1 MPITTL
7 RQLLDEAT
15 EKLNTAQVPDPRYDA
30 RALLMSAYQLSPAQ
44 YLLYEHDA
52 PETLIPRLLPDA
64 EALSAASTVFQA
76 NVDRRQRREPLQQIL
91 GTAGF
96 YGLDFLVTKDVL
108 CPRADT
114 ETLVDAVLGNLMPE
128 QIGSLHA
135 VPSVDPACTA
145 RTEVEVPFGTSS
157 TVEHDPTGAAR
168 TEVENPTVDTS
179 SSEHTVD
186 KCPDF
191 LVHVDNDGA
200 SLLDVC
206 TGSGCIAIALTKFG
220 AFCDTTAV
228 DISDAALAVARQN
241 AERLLITETD
251 TAPTT
256 PPCAVSADE
265 ITATASARMNPG
277 LRTEVHL
284 QNAAVDFTLLQS
296 DMFSALA
303 ERTDDGKRKRYD
315 VIVSNPPY
323 IPSAVV
329 DELEPEVRD
338 YEPRIA
344 LDGTADGLRF
354 YRILAEE
361 SVHYLKPGGRIYLEI
376 GYDQGERVPA
386 LLAAAGFRDITVI
399 RDFGG
404 NDRVVAAHL

>member
-15 EKLNTAQVPDPRYDA
+15 EKLNTTKVPDPRYDA

-52 PETLIPRLLPDA
+52 PEALIPRVLPDA
-64 EALSAASTVFQA
+64 EALSAATTLFQA
-76 NVDRRQRREPLQQIL
+76 NVDRRRRREPLQQIL

-128 QIGSLHA
+128 QIGA
-135 VPSVDPACTA
+135 VHTAPSVD
-145 RTEVEVPFGTSS
+145 S
-157 TVEHDPTGAAR
+157 TCAAR
-168 TEVENPTVDTS
+168 TEVENPGVETS

-191 LVHVDNDGA
+191 LAHVDNDGA

-220 AFCDTTAV
+220 AFRDITAV
-228 DISDAALAVARQN
+228 DISDAALAIARRN
-241 AERLLITETD
+241 AERLLITEAD
-251 TAPTT
+251 TAATTT
-256 PPCAVSADE
+256 PSAVLADE
-265 ITATASARMNPG
+265 ITVATSTRM
-277 LRTEVHL
+277 EVHL
-284 QNAAVDFTLLQS
+284 QNAAVDFTLLRS

-303 ERTDDGKRKRYD
+303 ERTEDGALKRYD

-354 YRILAEE
+354 YRILAAE
-361 SVHYLKPGGRIYLEI
+361 SVHYLKPGGCIYLEI

-386 LLAAAGFRDITVI
+386 LLEAAGFQEVTVI

>member
-15 EKLNTAQVPDPRYDA
+15 EKLNTTKVPDPRYDA

-52 PETLIPRLLPDA
+52 PEALLPRVLPDA
-64 EALSAASTVFQA
+64 EALSAATTLFQA
-76 NVDRRQRREPLQQIL
+76 NVDRRRRREPLQQIL

-96 YGLDFLVTKDVL
+96 YGLDFVVTKDVL

-128 QIGSLHA
+128 QITSICAAPSGA
-135 VPSVDPACTA
+135 VPACAQRTDVEKPKVDASATL
-145 RTEVEVPFGTSS
+145 S
-157 TVEHDPTGAAR
+157 
-168 TEVENPTVDTS
+168 
-179 SSEHTVD
+179 TVD

-191 LVHVDNDGA
+191 LSHVDNEGA

-220 AFCDTTAV
+220 AFRDTTAV
-228 DISDAALAVARQN
+228 DISDAALTIARRN
-241 AERLLITETD
+241 AERLLITEED
-251 TAPTT
+251 
-256 PPCAVSADE
+256 
-265 ITATASARMNPG
+265 TATAPPPCVVPPDETTAEAAAQPG
-277 LRTEVHL
+277 ADSRTEVHL
-284 QNAAVDFTLLQS
+284 QNAALDFTLLRS
-296 DMFSALA
+296 DMFSTLA
-303 ERTDDGKRKRYD
+303 ERTEDGKLKKYD

-376 GYDQGERVPA
+376 GYDQGESVPA

>member
-15 EKLNTAQVPDPRYDA
+15 EKLNTTKVPDPRYDA

-52 PETLIPRLLPDA
+52 PEALIPRVLPDA
-64 EALSAASTVFQA
+64 EALSAATTLFQA
-76 NVDRRQRREPLQQIL
+76 NVDRRRRREPLQQIL

-96 YGLDFLVTKDVL
+96 YGLDFVVTKDVL

-128 QIGSLHA
+128 QIGA
-135 VPSVDPACTA
+135 VHTAPSVT
-145 RTEVEVPFGTSS
+145 
-157 TVEHDPTGAAR
+157 PTCEAR
-168 TEVENPTVDTS
+168 TEVENPAVDTS

-206 TGSGCIAIALTKFG
+206 TGSGCIAIALTKFD
-220 AFCDTTAV
+220 AFHDTTAV
-228 DISDAALAVARQN
+228 DISDAALAIARQN
-241 AERLLITETD
+241 AERLLITEAD
-251 TAPTT
+251 TAATTT
-256 PPCAVSADE
+256 PSAVSADE
-265 ITATASARMNPG
+265 ITVATSTRMNPG
-277 LRTEVHL
+277 PRMEVHL
-284 QNAAVDFTLLQS
+284 QNAAVDFTLLRS

-303 ERTDDGKRKRYD
+303 ERTEDGVLKRYD

-329 DELEPEVRD
+329 NELEPEVRD

-386 LLAAAGFRDITVI
+386 LLEAAGFHDITVI

>member
-30 RALLMSAYQLSPAQ
+30 RALLMSACQLSPAQ

-52 PETLIPRLLPDA
+52 PEALIPRVLPDA
-64 EALSAASTVFQA
+64 EALSAATTLFQA
-76 NVDRRQRREPLQQIL
+76 NVDRRRRREPLQQIL

-96 YGLDFLVTKDVL
+96 YGLDFVVTKDVL

-114 ETLVDAVLGNLMPE
+114 ETLVDAVLGN
-128 QIGSLHA
+128 
-135 VPSVDPACTA
+135 
-145 RTEVEVPFGTSS
+145 
-157 TVEHDPTGAAR
+157 
-168 TEVENPTVDTS
+168 
-179 SSEHTVD
+179 
-186 KCPDF
+186 
-191 LVHVDNDGA
+191 VDNEGV

-220 AFCDTTAV
+220 AFRDTTAV
-228 DISDAALAVARQN
+228 DISDAALAIARRN
-241 AERLLITETD
+241 AERLLITEAD
-251 TAPTT
+251 SAAATT
-256 PPCAVSADE
+256 PCAVLADE
-265 ITATASARMNPG
+265 TTAEASALPG
-277 LRTEVHL
+277 ADPRTEVHL
-284 QNAAVDFTLLQS
+284 QNATVDFTLLRS

-303 ERTDDGKRKRYD
+303 ERTEDGELKKYD

-361 SVHYLKPGGRIYLEI
+361 AVHYLKPGGRIYLEI
-376 GYDQGERVPA
+376 GYDQGESVPA
-386 LLAAAGFRDITVI
+386 LLAAAGFQEVTVI

>member
-15 EKLNTAQVPDPRYDA
+15 EKLNTTKVPDPRYDA

-44 YLLYEHDA
+44 YLLYEQDA
-52 PETLIPRLLPDA
+52 PEALIPRVLPDA
-64 EALSAASTVFQA
+64 EALSAATTLFQA
-76 NVDRRQRREPLQQIL
+76 NVDRRRRREPLQQIL

-96 YGLDFLVTKDVL
+96 YGLDFVVTKDVL

-128 QIGSLHA
+128 QIGAVHA
-135 VPSVDPACTA
+135 APSVD
-145 RTEVEVPFGTSS
+145 S
-157 TVEHDPTGAAR
+157 TCAAR
-168 TEVENPTVDTS
+168 TEVENPAVDTF
-179 SSEHTVD
+179 SSERTVD

-191 LVHVDNDGA
+191 LAHVDNDCA

-220 AFCDTTAV
+220 AFRDTTAV
-228 DISDAALAVARQN
+228 DISDAALAIARQN
-241 AERLLITETD
+241 AERLLITEAD
-251 TAPTT
+251 TAATTT
-256 PPCAVSADE
+256 PSAVSADE
-265 ITATASARMNPG
+265 ITVATSTRM
-277 LRTEVHL
+277 EVHL
-284 QNAAVDFTLLQS
+284 QNAAVDFTLLRS

-303 ERTDDGKRKRYD
+303 ERTEDGALKRYD

-354 YRILAEE
+354 YRILAAE
-361 SVHYLKPGGRIYLEI
+361 SGHYLKPGGRIYLEI

-386 LLAAAGFRDITVI
+386 LLEAAGFQEVTVI

>member
-15 EKLNTAQVPDPRYDA
+15 EKLNITKVPDPRYDA

-52 PETLIPRLLPDA
+52 PEALIPRVLPDA
-64 EALSAASTVFQA
+64 EALSAATTLFQA
-76 NVDRRQRREPLQQIL
+76 NVDRRRRREPLQQIL

-96 YGLDFLVTKDVL
+96 YGLDFVVTKDVL

-128 QIGSLHA
+128 QIGA
-135 VPSVDPACTA
+135 VHTAPSVTPTCTA
-145 RTEVEVPFGTSS
+145 RTEVE
-157 TVEHDPTGAAR
+157 
-168 TEVENPTVDTS
+168 NPAVDTS

-191 LVHVDNDGA
+191 LAHVDNDGA

-220 AFCDTTAV
+220 AFRDTTAV
-228 DISDAALAVARQN
+228 DISDAALAIARQN
-241 AERLLITETD
+241 AERLLITE
-251 TAPTT
+251 
-256 PPCAVSADE
+256 
-265 ITATASARMNPG
+265 
-277 LRTEVHL
+277 
-284 QNAAVDFTLLQS
+284 AVDFTLLRS

-303 ERTDDGKRKRYD
+303 ERTEDGVLKRYD

-354 YRILAEE
+354 YRILAAE

-386 LLAAAGFRDITVI
+386 LLEAAGFQEVTVI

>member
-15 EKLNTAQVPDPRYDA
+15 EKLNTTKVPDPRYDA

-52 PETLIPRLLPDA
+52 PEALIPRVLPDA
-64 EALSAASTVFQA
+64 EALSAAITVFQA
-76 NVDRRQRREPLQQIL
+76 NVDRRRRREPLQQIL

-128 QIGSLHA
+128 QMASVWA
-135 VPSVDPACTA
+135 ATSDTVPTCVPHTDVESP
-145 RTEVEVPFGTSS
+145 TENTS
-157 TVEHDPTGAAR
+157 A
-168 TEVENPTVDTS
+168 
-179 SSEHTVD
+179 SEDAVD

-191 LVHVDNDGA
+191 LSDVDNEGA

-220 AFCDTTAV
+220 AFRDTTAV
-228 DISDAALAVARQN
+228 DISDAALAIARRN
-241 AERLLITETD
+241 ADRLLITE
-251 TAPTT
+251 
-256 PPCAVSADE
+256 
-265 ITATASARMNPG
+265 
-277 LRTEVHL
+277 
-284 QNAAVDFTLLQS
+284 AVDFTLLRS

-303 ERTDDGKRKRYD
+303 ERTEDEQMKRYD

-361 SVHYLKPGGRIYLEI
+361 SVQYLKPGGRIYLEI
-376 GYDQGERVPA
+376 GYDQGKRVPA
-386 LLAAAGFRDITVI
+386 LLEAAGFREVTVI

>member
-30 RALLMSAYQLSPAQ
+30 RALLMSAYRLSPAQ

-52 PETLIPRLLPDA
+52 PEILIPRVLPDA
-64 EALSAASTVFQA
+64 EALSAASTVFHA
-76 NVDRRQRREPLQQIL
+76 NVDRRSRREPLQQIL

-128 QIGSLHA
+128 QISAVHA
-135 VPSVDPACTA
+135 APSVN
-145 RTEVEVPFGTSS
+145 S
-157 TVEHDPTGAAR
+157 TCAAR
-168 TEVENPTVDTS
+168 TEVENPAVDTS

-191 LVHVDNDGA
+191 LAHVDNDGA

-220 AFCDTTAV
+220 AFRDTTAV
-228 DISDAALAVARQN
+228 DISDAALAIARQN
-241 AERLLITETD
+241 AERLLITEAD
-251 TAPTT
+251 TATTTT
-256 PPCAVSADE
+256 PSAVSADE
-265 ITATASARMNPG
+265 ITVATSTQMNPG
-277 LRTEVHL
+277 PRMEVHL
-284 QNAAVDFTLLQS
+284 QNAAVDFTLLRS

-303 ERTDDGKRKRYD
+303 ERTEDGVLKRYD
-315 VIVSNPPY
+315 IIVSNPPY

-386 LLAAAGFRDITVI
+386 LLEAAGFHDITVI

>member
-15 EKLNTAQVPDPRYDA
+15 EKLNTTKVPDPRYDA

-52 PETLIPRLLPDA
+52 PEALIPRVLPDA
-64 EALSAASTVFQA
+64 EALSAATTLFQA
-76 NVDRRQRREPLQQIL
+76 NVDRRRRREPLQQIL

-96 YGLDFLVTKDVL
+96 YGLDFVVTKDVL

-128 QIGSLHA
+128 QIRAVHA
-135 VPSVDPACTA
+135 APSVA
-145 RTEVEVPFGTSS
+145 
-157 TVEHDPTGAAR
+157 PTCATR
-168 TEVENPTVDTS
+168 TEVENPAVDTF

-191 LVHVDNDGA
+191 LAHVDNDGA

-220 AFCDTTAV
+220 AFRDTTAV
-228 DISDAALAVARQN
+228 DISDAALAIACQN
-241 AERLLITETD
+241 AERLLITEAD
-251 TAPTT
+251 TAVATT
-256 PPCAVSADE
+256 SCVVSADE
-265 ITATASARMNPG
+265 TMSATSTRMNPG
-277 LRTEVHL
+277 PRTEVHL
-284 QNAAVDFTLLQS
+284 QNAALDFTLLQS

-303 ERTDDGKRKRYD
+303 ERREDGQMKRYD

-386 LLAAAGFRDITVI
+386 LLAAAGFQEVTVI

>member
-52 PETLIPRLLPDA
+52 PEALIPRVLPDA
-64 EALSAASTVFQA
+64 EALSVATTLFQA
-76 NVDRRQRREPLQQIL
+76 NVDRRRRREPLQQIL

-96 YGLDFLVTKDVL
+96 YGLDFVVTKDVL

-128 QIGSLHA
+128 QMASVCAAPSGT
-135 VPSVDPACTA
+135 VPAGAQHTDVESP
-145 RTEVEVPFGTSS
+145 TENTS
-157 TVEHDPTGAAR
+157 A
-168 TEVENPTVDTS
+168 
-179 SSEHTVD
+179 SEDAVD

-191 LVHVDNDGA
+191 LSDVDNEGA

-220 AFCDTTAV
+220 AFRDTTAV
-228 DISDAALAVARQN
+228 DISDAALTIARRN
-241 AERLLITETD
+241 AERLLITEED
-251 TAPTT
+251 
-256 PPCAVSADE
+256 
-265 ITATASARMNPG
+265 TATAPPPCVVPLDENAAEAAALPG
-277 LRTEVHL
+277 ADPRTEVHL
-284 QNAAVDFTLLQS
+284 QNATVDFTLLHS

-303 ERTDDGKRKRYD
+303 ERTEDGQMKRYD

-361 SVHYLKPGGRIYLEI
+361 AVHYLKPGGRIYLEI
-376 GYDQGERVPA
+376 GYDQGESVPA

>member
-30 RALLMSAYQLSPAQ
+30 RALLMSACQLSPAQ

-52 PETLIPRLLPDA
+52 PEALIPRVLPDA
-64 EALSAASTVFQA
+64 EALSAATTLFQA
-76 NVDRRQRREPLQQIL
+76 NVDRRRRREPLQQIL

-96 YGLDFLVTKDVL
+96 YGLDFVVTKDVL

-128 QIGSLHA
+128 QITSVCA
-135 VPSVDPACTA
+135 APSGTVPACA
-145 RTEVEVPFGTSS
+145 Q
-157 TVEHDPTGAAR
+157 R
-168 TEVENPTVDTS
+168 TEVENPTENTS
-179 SSEHTVD
+179 ASEYAVD

-191 LVHVDNDGA
+191 LSHVDNEGA

-220 AFCDTTAV
+220 AFRDTTAV
-228 DISDAALAVARQN
+228 DISDAALAIARRN
-241 AERLLITETD
+241 AERLLITEAD
-251 TAPTT
+251 SAAATT
-256 PPCAVSADE
+256 PCAVLADE
-265 ITATASARMNPG
+265 TTAEASALPG
-277 LRTEVHL
+277 ADPRTEVHL
-284 QNAAVDFTLLQS
+284 QNATVDFTLLRS

-303 ERTDDGKRKRYD
+303 ERTEDGKMKKYD

-376 GYDQGERVPA
+376 GYDQGESVPA
-386 LLAAAGFRDITVI
+386 LLAAAGFREITVI

>member
-52 PETLIPRLLPDA
+52 PEALIPRVLPDA
-64 EALSAASTVFQA
+64 EALSAATTLFQA
-76 NVDRRQRREPLQQIL
+76 NVDRRRRREPLQQIL

-96 YGLDFLVTKDVL
+96 YGLDFVVTKDVL

-128 QIGSLHA
+128 QMA
-135 VPSVDPACTA
+135 SVCAAP
-145 RTEVEVPFGTSS
+145 SS
-157 TVEHDPTGAAR
+157 TVPTCAQR
-168 TEVENPTVDTS
+168 TDVENPTEDASATGS
-179 SSEHTVD
+179 TVD

-191 LVHVDNDGA
+191 LSHVDNEGA

-220 AFCDTTAV
+220 AFRDTTAV
-228 DISDAALAVARQN
+228 DISDAALAIARRN
-241 AERLLITETD
+241 AERLLIIAED
-251 TAPTT
+251 
-256 PPCAVSADE
+256 
-265 ITATASARMNPG
+265 TATAPPPCVVPPDENAVEASALPG
-277 LRTEVHL
+277 ADSLTEVHI
-284 QNAAVDFTLLQS
+284 QNATVDFTLLRS

-303 ERTDDGKRKRYD
+303 ERTEDGQMKRYD

-361 SVHYLKPGGRIYLEI
+361 AVHYLKPSGRIYLEI
-376 GYDQGERVPA
+376 GYDQGESVPA
-386 LLAAAGFRDITVI
+386 LLAAAGFHEVTVI

>member
-30 RALLMSAYQLSPAQ
+30 RALLMSAYRLSPAQ

-52 PETLIPRLLPDA
+52 PEALIPRVLPDA
-64 EALSAASTVFQA
+64 EALSAASTVFHA
-76 NVDRRQRREPLQQIL
+76 NVDRRSRREPLQQIL

-128 QIGSLHA
+128 QIGA
-135 VPSVDPACTA
+135 VQTAPSVDP
-145 RTEVEVPFGTSS
+145 TS
-157 TVEHDPTGAAR
+157 VVR
-168 TEVENPTVDTS
+168 TEVENQAVDPS

-191 LVHVDNDGA
+191 LVHVDNEGA

-220 AFCDTTAV
+220 AFRDTTAV
-228 DISDAALAVARQN
+228 DISDAALAIARQN
-241 AERLLITETD
+241 AERLLITEAD
-251 TAPTT
+251 TAATTT
-256 PPCAVSADE
+256 PIAMSADE
-265 ITATASARMNPG
+265 ITVATSTRMNPG
-277 LRTEVHL
+277 PRTEVHL
-284 QNAAVDFTLLQS
+284 QHAAVDFTLLRS

-303 ERTDDGKRKRYD
+303 ERTEDGALKRYD

-361 SVHYLKPGGRIYLEI
+361 SVRYLKPGGRIYLEI

>member
-15 EKLNTAQVPDPRYDA
+15 ETLNTAQVPDPRYDA

-52 PETLIPRLLPDA
+52 PETLIPRVLPDA
-64 EALSAASTVFQA
+64 EALSAAATVFHA
-76 NVDRRQRREPLQQIL
+76 NVDRRSRREPLQQIL

-128 QIGSLHA
+128 QIGAVHA
-135 VPSVDPACTA
+135 APSVDPTC
-145 RTEVEVPFGTSS
+145 
-157 TVEHDPTGAAR
+157 AAR
-168 TEVENPTVDTS
+168 TEVENPAVDPS
-179 SSEHTVD
+179 SSEHMVD

-191 LVHVDNDGA
+191 LIHVDNDGA

-220 AFCDTTAV
+220 AFRDTMAV
-228 DISDAALAVARQN
+228 DISDAALAIARQN
-241 AERLLITETD
+241 AERLLITEAD
-251 TAPTT
+251 TTATT
-256 PPCAVSADE
+256 TSSAVSADE
-265 ITATASARMNPG
+265 ITVATSTRMNPG
-277 LRTEVHL
+277 PRMEVHL
-284 QNAAVDFTLLQS
+284 QNAAVDFTLLRS

-303 ERTDDGKRKRYD
+303 ERTEDGALKRYD

-361 SVHYLKPGGRIYLEI
+361 SVRYLKPGGRIYLEI

-404 NDRVVAAHL
+404 NNRVVAAHL

>member
-15 EKLNTAQVPDPRYDA
+15 EKLNTTKVPDPRYDA

-52 PETLIPRLLPDA
+52 PEALIPRVLPDA
-64 EALSAASTVFQA
+64 EALSAATTLFQA
-76 NVDRRQRREPLQQIL
+76 NVDRRRRREPLQQIL

-96 YGLDFLVTKDVL
+96 YGLDFVVTKDVL

-128 QIGSLHA
+128 QIGAVHA
-135 VPSVDPACTA
+135 APSVTPTCTA
-145 RTEVEVPFGTSS
+145 RTEVE
-157 TVEHDPTGAAR
+157 
-168 TEVENPTVDTS
+168 NPAVDTS

-191 LVHVDNDGA
+191 LAHVDNDGA

-220 AFCDTTAV
+220 AFRDTTAV
-228 DISDAALAVARQN
+228 DISDAALAIARRN
-241 AERLLITETD
+241 AERLLITEAD
-251 TAPTT
+251 TAATTT
-256 PPCAVSADE
+256 PSAVSADE
-265 ITATASARMNPG
+265 ITVATSTRM
-277 LRTEVHL
+277 EVHL
-284 QNAAVDFTLLQS
+284 QNAAVDFTLLRS

-303 ERTDDGKRKRYD
+303 ERTEDGALKRYD

-354 YRILAEE
+354 YRILAAE

-376 GYDQGERVPA
+376 GYDQGESVPA
-386 LLAAAGFRDITVI
+386 LLEAAGFQEVTVI

>member
-15 EKLNTAQVPDPRYDA
+15 EKLNTTKVPDPRYDA

-52 PETLIPRLLPDA
+52 PEALIPRVLPDA
-64 EALSAASTVFQA
+64 EALSAATTLFQA
-76 NVDRRQRREPLQQIL
+76 NVDRRRRREPLQQIL

-128 QIGSLHA
+128 QIGTVHEAS
-135 VPSVDPACTA
+135 SVDPTCAQHTDVD
-145 RTEVEVPFGTSS
+145 T
-157 TVEHDPTGAAR
+157 
-168 TEVENPTVDTS
+168 PTVNTS

-191 LVHVDNDGA
+191 LMHVDNGGT

-228 DISDAALAVARQN
+228 DISDAALAIARRN
-241 AERLLITETD
+241 AERLLITEAD
-251 TAPTT
+251 TVADTT
-256 PPCAVSADE
+256 PYAVSPDE
-265 ITATASARMNPG
+265 TTAEASALPG
-277 LRTEVHL
+277 ADPRTEVHL
-284 QNAAVDFTLLQS
+284 QNATVDFTLLRS

-303 ERTDDGKRKRYD
+303 ERTEDGERKRYD

-376 GYDQGERVPA
+376 GYDQGESVPA
-386 LLAAAGFRDITVI
+386 LLAAAGFREITVI

>member
-15 EKLNTAQVPDPRYDA
+15 ETLNTAQVPDPRYDA

-52 PETLIPRLLPDA
+52 PETLIPRVLPDA
-64 EALSAASTVFQA
+64 EALSAAATVFHA
-76 NVDRRQRREPLQQIL
+76 NVDRRSRREPLQQIL

-128 QIGSLHA
+128 QIGAVHA
-135 VPSVDPACTA
+135 APSVDP
-145 RTEVEVPFGTSS
+145 TS
-157 TVEHDPTGAAR
+157 VVR
-168 TEVENPTVDTS
+168 TEVENPAVDPS
-179 SSEHTVD
+179 SSEHMVD

-191 LVHVDNDGA
+191 LAHVDNDGA

-220 AFCDTTAV
+220 AFRDTMAV
-228 DISDAALAVARQN
+228 DISDAALAIARQN
-241 AERLLITETD
+241 AERLLITEAD
-251 TAPTT
+251 TTATMT
-256 PPCAVSADE
+256 PCAVSADE
-265 ITATASARMNPG
+265 TMVATSTRMNPG
-277 LRTEVHL
+277 PRTEVHL
-284 QNAAVDFTLLQS
+284 QHAAVDFTLLRS

-303 ERTDDGKRKRYD
+303 ERTEDGALKRYD

-329 DELEPEVRD
+329 DELEVRD

-344 LDGTADGLRF
+344 LDGTVDGLRF
-354 YRILAEE
+354 YRILAAE

>member
-15 EKLNTAQVPDPRYDA
+15 EKLNTTKVPDPRYDA

-52 PETLIPRLLPDA
+52 PEALIPRVLPDA
-64 EALSAASTVFQA
+64 EALSAATTLFQA
-76 NVDRRQRREPLQQIL
+76 NVDRRRRREPLQQIL

-128 QIGSLHA
+128 QIGA
-135 VPSVDPACTA
+135 VHTAPSVD
-145 RTEVEVPFGTSS
+145 S
-157 TVEHDPTGAAR
+157 TCAAR
-168 TEVENPTVDTS
+168 TEVENPGVETS

-191 LVHVDNDGA
+191 LSHVDNDGA

-220 AFCDTTAV
+220 AFRDITAV
-228 DISDAALAVARQN
+228 DISDAALAIARRN
-241 AERLLITETD
+241 AERLLITEAD
-251 TAPTT
+251 TAATTT
-256 PPCAVSADE
+256 PSAVSADE
-265 ITATASARMNPG
+265 ITVATSTRM
-277 LRTEVHL
+277 EVHL
-284 QNAAVDFTLLQS
+284 QNAAVDFTLLRS

-303 ERTDDGKRKRYD
+303 ERTEDGALKRYD

-354 YRILAEE
+354 YRILAAE

-386 LLAAAGFRDITVI
+386 LLAAAGFQEVTVI

>member
-15 EKLNTAQVPDPRYDA
+15 ETLNTAQVPDPRYDA

-52 PETLIPRLLPDA
+52 PETLIPRVLPDA
-64 EALSAASTVFQA
+64 EALSAAATVFHA
-76 NVDRRQRREPLQQIL
+76 NVDRRSRREPLQQIL

-128 QIGSLHA
+128 QIGAVHA
-135 VPSVDPACTA
+135 APSVDPTC
-145 RTEVEVPFGTSS
+145 
-157 TVEHDPTGAAR
+157 AAR
-168 TEVENPTVDTS
+168 TEVENPAVAPS
-179 SSEHTVD
+179 SSEHMVD

-191 LVHVDNDGA
+191 LIHVDNDGA

-220 AFCDTTAV
+220 AFRDTMAV
-228 DISDAALAVARQN
+228 DISDAALAIARQN
-241 AERLLITETD
+241 AERLLITEAD
-251 TAPTT
+251 TTATT
-256 PPCAVSADE
+256 TSSAVSADE
-265 ITATASARMNPG
+265 ITVATSTRMNPG
-277 LRTEVHL
+277 PRMEVHL
-284 QNAAVDFTLLQS
+284 QNAAVDFTLLRS

-303 ERTDDGKRKRYD
+303 ERTEDGALKRYD

-361 SVHYLKPGGRIYLEI
+361 SVRYLKPGGRIYLEI

>member
-30 RALLMSAYQLSPAQ
+30 RALLMSACQLSPAQ

-52 PETLIPRLLPDA
+52 PEALIPRVLPDA
-64 EALSAASTVFQA
+64 EALSAATTLFQA
-76 NVDRRQRREPLQQIL
+76 NVDRRRRREPLQQIL

-114 ETLVDAVLGNLMPE
+114 ETLVDAVLGN
-128 QIGSLHA
+128 
-135 VPSVDPACTA
+135 
-145 RTEVEVPFGTSS
+145 
-157 TVEHDPTGAAR
+157 
-168 TEVENPTVDTS
+168 
-179 SSEHTVD
+179 
-186 KCPDF
+186 
-191 LVHVDNDGA
+191 VDNEGA

-220 AFCDTTAV
+220 VFRDTTAV
-228 DISDAALAVARQN
+228 DISDAALAIARRN
-241 AERLLITETD
+241 AERLLITE
-251 TAPTT
+251 
-256 PPCAVSADE
+256 S
-265 ITATASARMNPG
+265 
-277 LRTEVHL
+277 
-284 QNAAVDFTLLQS
+284 VDFTLLRS

-303 ERTDDGKRKRYD
+303 ERTENGKLKKYD

-361 SVHYLKPGGRIYLEI
+361 AVHYLKPGGRIYLEI
-376 GYDQGERVPA
+376 GYDQGESVPA
-386 LLAAAGFRDITVI
+386 LLEAAGFHDITVI

>member
-30 RALLMSAYQLSPAQ
+30 RALLMSACQLSPAQ

-52 PETLIPRLLPDA
+52 PEALIPRVLPDA
-64 EALSAASTVFQA
+64 EALSAATTLFQA
-76 NVDRRQRREPLQQIL
+76 NVDRRRRREPLQQIL

-96 YGLDFLVTKDVL
+96 YGLDFVVTKDVL

-128 QIGSLHA
+128 QMASVCAAPSGTVPTYAQRTDVETPTEDASATGS
-135 VPSVDPACTA
+135 
-145 RTEVEVPFGTSS
+145 
-157 TVEHDPTGAAR
+157 
-168 TEVENPTVDTS
+168 
-179 SSEHTVD
+179 TVD

-191 LVHVDNDGA
+191 LSHVDNEGA

-220 AFCDTTAV
+220 AFRDTTAV
-228 DISDAALAVARQN
+228 DISDAALAIARRN
-241 AERLLITETD
+241 AERLLITEED
-251 TAPTT
+251 
-256 PPCAVSADE
+256 
-265 ITATASARMNPG
+265 TATAPPPCVVPLDENAAEDSALPG
-277 LRTEVHL
+277 VDSLTEVHL
-284 QNAAVDFTLLQS
+284 QNATVDFTLLRS

-303 ERTDDGKRKRYD
+303 ERTEDGKLKKYD

-376 GYDQGERVPA
+376 GYDQGESVPA
-386 LLAAAGFRDITVI
+386 LLAAAGFQEVTVI

>member
-15 EKLNTAQVPDPRYDA
+15 KKLNTAQVPDPRYDA
-30 RALLMSAYQLSPAQ
+30 RALLMSACQLSPAQ

-52 PETLIPRLLPDA
+52 PEALLPRVLPDA
-64 EALSAASTVFQA
+64 EALSAAITLFQA
-76 NVDRRQRREPLQQIL
+76 NVDRRRRREPLQQIL

-114 ETLVDAVLGNLMPE
+114 ETLVDAVLGNLVPE
-128 QIGSLHA
+128 QIA
-135 VPSVDPACTA
+135 SVCTA
-145 RTEVEVPFGTSS
+145 PSDTVSTCTPHMDVET
-157 TVEHDPTGAAR
+157 
-168 TEVENPTVDTS
+168 PTVDTS
-179 SSEHTVD
+179 ASEHTVD

-191 LVHVDNDGA
+191 LTHVDNEGA

-220 AFCDTTAV
+220 AFRDTTAV
-228 DISDAALAVARQN
+228 DISDAALVIARQN
-241 AERLLITETD
+241 AERLLITEAD
-251 TAPTT
+251 SAAATT
-256 PPCAVSADE
+256 PCAASVDE
-265 ITATASARMNPG
+265 GTAASSARTNPG
-277 LRTEVHL
+277 PRAEVHL
-284 QNAAVDFTLLQS
+284 QNAAVDFTLLRS

-303 ERTDDGKRKRYD
+303 ERTEDGQMKQYD

-376 GYDQGERVPA
+376 GYDQGESVPA
-386 LLAAAGFRDITVI
+386 LLEAAGFRDITVI
-399 RDFGG
+399 HDFGG

>member
-30 RALLMSAYQLSPAQ
+30 RALLMSAYRLSPAQ

-52 PETLIPRLLPDA
+52 PEALIPRVLPDA
-64 EALSAASTVFQA
+64 EALSAASTVFHA
-76 NVDRRQRREPLQQIL
+76 NVDRRSRREPLQQIL

-128 QIGSLHA
+128 QIGA
-135 VPSVDPACTA
+135 VQTAPSVDP
-145 RTEVEVPFGTSS
+145 TS
-157 TVEHDPTGAAR
+157 VVR
-168 TEVENPTVDTS
+168 TEVENPAVDTS

-191 LVHVDNDGA
+191 LVHVDNEGA

-220 AFCDTTAV
+220 AFRDTTAV
-228 DISDAALAVARQN
+228 DISDAALAIARQN
-241 AERLLITETD
+241 AERLLITEAD
-251 TAPTT
+251 TAATTT
-256 PPCAVSADE
+256 PSAMSADE
-265 ITATASARMNPG
+265 ITVATSTRMNPG
-277 LRTEVHL
+277 PRTEVHL
-284 QNAAVDFTLLQS
+284 QHAAVDFTLLRS

-303 ERTDDGKRKRYD
+303 ERTEDGALKRYD

-361 SVHYLKPGGRIYLEI
+361 SVRYLKPGGRIYLEI

>member
-15 EKLNTAQVPDPRYDA
+15 EKLNTTKVPDPRYDA

-52 PETLIPRLLPDA
+52 PETLIPRVLPDA
-64 EALSAASTVFQA
+64 EALSAATTLFQA
-76 NVDRRQRREPLQQIL
+76 NVDRRRRREPLQQIL

-128 QIGSLHA
+128 QIGA
-135 VPSVDPACTA
+135 VHTAPSVN
-145 RTEVEVPFGTSS
+145 S
-157 TVEHDPTGAAR
+157 TCAAR
-168 TEVENPTVDTS
+168 TEAENPAVDTS

-191 LVHVDNDGA
+191 LAHVDNDGA

-220 AFCDTTAV
+220 AFRDTTAV
-228 DISDAALAVARQN
+228 DISDAALAIARQN
-241 AERLLITETD
+241 AERLLITEAD
-251 TAPTT
+251 TATTTT
-256 PPCAVSADE
+256 PSAMSADE
-265 ITATASARMNPG
+265 ITVATSTRMNPG
-277 LRTEVHL
+277 PRMEVHL
-284 QNAAVDFTLLQS
+284 QNAAVDFTLLRS

-303 ERTDDGKRKRYD
+303 ERTEDGALKRYD

-386 LLAAAGFRDITVI
+386 LLAAAGFHDITVI

>member
-52 PETLIPRLLPDA
+52 PEALIPRVLPDA
-64 EALSAASTVFQA
+64 EALSAATTLFQA
-76 NVDRRQRREPLQQIL
+76 NVDRRRRREPLQQIL

-96 YGLDFLVTKDVL
+96 YGLDFVVTKDVL

-128 QIGSLHA
+128 QMASA
-135 VPSVDPACTA
+135 
-145 RTEVEVPFGTSS
+145 
-157 TVEHDPTGAAR
+157 
-168 TEVENPTVDTS
+168 
-179 SSEHTVD
+179 SEHSVD
-186 KCPDF
+186 KCLDF
-191 LVHVDNDGA
+191 LSHVDNEGA

-220 AFCDTTAV
+220 AFRDTTAV
-228 DISDAALAVARQN
+228 DISDAALAIARRN
-241 AERLLITETD
+241 AERLLITE
-251 TAPTT
+251 
-256 PPCAVSADE
+256 ADE
-265 ITATASARMNPG
+265 GTAAAPALATSGP
-277 LRTEVHL
+277 RTEVHL
-284 QNAAVDFTLLQS
+284 QNATVDFTLLRS

-303 ERTDDGKRKRYD
+303 ERTEDGKLKKYD

-376 GYDQGERVPA
+376 GYDQGESVPA
-386 LLAAAGFRDITVI
+386 LLAAAGFQEVTVI

>member
-15 EKLNTAQVPDPRYDA
+15 ETLNTAQVPDPRYDA

-52 PETLIPRLLPDA
+52 PETLIPRVLPDA
-64 EALSAASTVFQA
+64 EALSAAATVFHA
-76 NVDRRQRREPLQQIL
+76 NVDRRSRREPLQQIL

-128 QIGSLHA
+128 QIGAVHA
-135 VPSVDPACTA
+135 APSVDPTC
-145 RTEVEVPFGTSS
+145 
-157 TVEHDPTGAAR
+157 AAR
-168 TEVENPTVDTS
+168 TEVENPAVDPS

-191 LVHVDNDGA
+191 LVHVDNEGA

-220 AFCDTTAV
+220 AFRDTMAV
-228 DISDAALAVARQN
+228 DISDAALAIARQN
-241 AERLLITETD
+241 AERLLITEAD
-251 TAPTT
+251 TTATT
-256 PPCAVSADE
+256 TSSAVSADE
-265 ITATASARMNPG
+265 ITVATSTRMNPG
-277 LRTEVHL
+277 PRMEVHL
-284 QNAAVDFTLLQS
+284 QNAAVDFTLLRS

-303 ERTDDGKRKRYD
+303 ERTEDGALKRYD

-361 SVHYLKPGGRIYLEI
+361 SVRYLKPGGRIYLEI

>member
-15 EKLNTAQVPDPRYDA
+15 EKLNTTKVPDPRYDA

-52 PETLIPRLLPDA
+52 PEALIPRVQPDA
-64 EALSAASTVFQA
+64 EALSAATTLFQA
-76 NVDRRQRREPLQQIL
+76 NVDRRRRREPLQQIL

-128 QIGSLHA
+128 QIGA
-135 VPSVDPACTA
+135 VHTAPSVD
-145 RTEVEVPFGTSS
+145 S
-157 TVEHDPTGAAR
+157 TCAAR
-168 TEVENPTVDTS
+168 TEVENPGVETS

-191 LVHVDNDGA
+191 LAHVDNDGA

-220 AFCDTTAV
+220 AFHDTTAV
-228 DISDAALAVARQN
+228 DISDAALAIARQN
-241 AERLLITETD
+241 AERLLITEAD
-251 TAPTT
+251 TAATTT
-256 PPCAVSADE
+256 PSAVSADE
-265 ITATASARMNPG
+265 ITVAMSTRM
-277 LRTEVHL
+277 EVHL
-284 QNAAVDFTLLQS
+284 QNAAVDFTLLRS

-303 ERTDDGKRKRYD
+303 ERTEDGALKRYD

-354 YRILAEE
+354 YRILAAE
-361 SVHYLKPGGRIYLEI
+361 SVHYLKPGGCIYLEI

-386 LLAAAGFRDITVI
+386 LLEAAGFQEVTVI

>member
-30 RALLMSAYQLSPAQ
+30 RALLMSAYRLSPAQ

-52 PETLIPRLLPDA
+52 PEALIPRVLPDA
-64 EALSAASTVFQA
+64 EALSAASTVFHA
-76 NVDRRQRREPLQQIL
+76 NVDRRSRREPLQQIL

-128 QIGSLHA
+128 QIGA
-135 VPSVDPACTA
+135 VQTAPSVDP
-145 RTEVEVPFGTSS
+145 TS
-157 TVEHDPTGAAR
+157 VVR
-168 TEVENPTVDTS
+168 TEVENQAVDPS

-220 AFCDTTAV
+220 AFRDTTAV
-228 DISDAALAVARQN
+228 DISDAALAIARQN
-241 AERLLITETD
+241 AERLLITE
-251 TAPTT
+251 
-256 PPCAVSADE
+256 
-265 ITATASARMNPG
+265 
-277 LRTEVHL
+277 
-284 QNAAVDFTLLQS
+284 AVDFTLLRS

-303 ERTDDGKRKRYD
+303 ERTEDGALKRYD

-361 SVHYLKPGGRIYLEI
+361 SVRYLKPGGRIYLEI

>member
-15 EKLNTAQVPDPRYDA
+15 EKLNTAKVPDPRYDA
-30 RALLMSAYQLSPAQ
+30 RALLMSAYRLSPAQ

-52 PETLIPRLLPDA
+52 PEALIPRVLPDA
-64 EALSAASTVFQA
+64 EALSAASTVFSA
-76 NVDRRQRREPLQQIL
+76 NVDRRRRREPLQQIL

-96 YGLDFLVTKDVL
+96 YGLDFIVTKDVL

-114 ETLVDAVLGNLMPE
+114 ETLVDAVLGNLMLE
-128 QIGSLHA
+128 QIASVWEA
-135 VPSVDPACTA
+135 TSDTVSTCVPHTD
-145 RTEVEVPFGTSS
+145 
-157 TVEHDPTGAAR
+157 
-168 TEVENPTVDTS
+168 VENPTENACA
-179 SSEHTVD
+179 SEHMVD

-191 LVHVDNDGA
+191 LTHVDNEGA

-220 AFCDTTAV
+220 AFRDTTAV
-228 DISDAALAVARQN
+228 DISDAALAIARQN
-241 AERLLITETD
+241 AERLLITEAD
-251 TAPTT
+251 TAAATT
-256 PPCAVSADE
+256 PCAVSADE
-265 ITATASARMNPG
+265 VTATATALTPPG
-277 LRTEVHL
+277 PRTEVHL
-284 QNAAVDFTLLQS
+284 QNAAVDFTLLRS

-303 ERTDDGKRKRYD
+303 ERTEDGQMKRYD

-354 YRILAEE
+354 YRILAAE

>member
-15 EKLNTAQVPDPRYDA
+15 KKLNTAQVPDPRYDA
-30 RALLMSAYQLSPAQ
+30 RALLMSAYRLSPAQ

-52 PETLIPRLLPDA
+52 PETLIPRVLPDA
-64 EALSAASTVFQA
+64 EALSAASTVFHA
-76 NVDRRQRREPLQQIL
+76 NVDRRSRREPLQQIL

-128 QIGSLHA
+128 QIGAVHA
-135 VPSVDPACTA
+135 APSVDP
-145 RTEVEVPFGTSS
+145 TS
-157 TVEHDPTGAAR
+157 AAR
-168 TEVENPTVDTS
+168 TEVENPVVDTS
-179 SSEHTVD
+179 YSEHTVD

-191 LVHVDNDGA
+191 LAHVDNDGA

-220 AFCDTTAV
+220 TFRDTTAV
-228 DISDAALAVARQN
+228 DISDAALAIARQN
-241 AERLLITETD
+241 AERLLITEAD
-251 TAPTT
+251 TAAATA
-256 PPCAVSADE
+256 PCAVSADE
-265 ITATASARMNPG
+265 TTVAASTRMNPG
-277 LRTEVHL
+277 PRMEVHL
-284 QNAAVDFTLLQS
+284 QNAAVDFTLLRS

-303 ERTDDGKRKRYD
+303 ERTEDGALKRYD

-354 YRILAEE
+354 YRILAAE

-376 GYDQGERVPA
+376 GYDQGECVPA
-386 LLAAAGFRDITVI
+386 LLAAAGFHDITVI

>member
-15 EKLNTAQVPDPRYDA
+15 ETLNTAQVPDPRYDA

-52 PETLIPRLLPDA
+52 PETLIPRVLPDA
-64 EALSAASTVFQA
+64 EALSAAATVFHA
-76 NVDRRQRREPLQQIL
+76 NVDRRSRREPLQQIL

-128 QIGSLHA
+128 QIGAVHA
-135 VPSVDPACTA
+135 APSVDP
-145 RTEVEVPFGTSS
+145 TS
-157 TVEHDPTGAAR
+157 VVR
-168 TEVENPTVDTS
+168 TEVENPAVDPS
-179 SSEHTVD
+179 SSEHMVD

-191 LVHVDNDGA
+191 LAHVDNNGA

-220 AFCDTTAV
+220 TFRDTMAV
-228 DISDAALAVARQN
+228 DISDAALAIARQN
-241 AERLLITETD
+241 AERLLITEAD
-251 TAPTT
+251 TTATMT
-256 PPCAVSADE
+256 PSAVSADE
-265 ITATASARMNPG
+265 ITVATSTRMNPG
-277 LRTEVHL
+277 PRMEVHL
-284 QNAAVDFTLLQS
+284 QNAAVDFTLLRS

-303 ERTDDGKRKRYD
+303 ERTEDGALKRYD

-361 SVHYLKPGGRIYLEI
+361 SVRYLKPGGRIYLEI
-376 GYDQGERVPA
+376 GYDQGECVPA

>member
-30 RALLMSAYQLSPAQ
+30 RALLMSACQLSPAQ

-52 PETLIPRLLPDA
+52 PEALIPRVLPDA
-64 EALSAASTVFQA
+64 EALSAATTVFQA
-76 NVDRRQRREPLQQIL
+76 NVDRRRRREPLQQIL

-96 YGLDFLVTKDVL
+96 YGLDFVVTKDVL

-128 QIGSLHA
+128 QMASVCA
-135 VPSVDPACTA
+135 APSGTVPACA
-145 RTEVEVPFGTSS
+145 Q
-157 TVEHDPTGAAR
+157 R
-168 TEVENPTVDTS
+168 TEVENPTEDASATGS
-179 SSEHTVD
+179 TVD

-191 LVHVDNDGA
+191 LSDVDNEGA

-220 AFCDTTAV
+220 AFRDTTAV
-228 DISDAALAVARQN
+228 DISDAALAIARRN
-241 AERLLITETD
+241 AERLLITE
-251 TAPTT
+251 
-256 PPCAVSADE
+256 AD
-265 ITATASARMNPG
+265 TATAPPPCVVPPDENAVEASALPG
-277 LRTEVHL
+277 ADPRTEVHL
-284 QNAAVDFTLLQS
+284 QNATVDFTLLWS

-303 ERTDDGKRKRYD
+303 ERAEDGQMKRYD

-361 SVHYLKPGGRIYLEI
+361 AVHYLKPGGRIYLEI
-376 GYDQGERVPA
+376 GYDQGESVPA
-386 LLAAAGFRDITVI
+386 LLAAAGFREITVI

-404 NDRVVAAHL
+404 NNRVVAAHL

>member
-15 EKLNTAQVPDPRYDA
+15 KKLNTAQVPDPRYDA

-52 PETLIPRLLPDA
+52 PETLIPRVLPDA
-64 EALSAASTVFQA
+64 EALSAASTVFHA
-76 NVDRRQRREPLQQIL
+76 NVDRRSRREPLQQIL

-128 QIGSLHA
+128 QIGAVHA
-135 VPSVDPACTA
+135 APSVDS
-145 RTEVEVPFGTSS
+145 TS
-157 TVEHDPTGAAR
+157 AAR
-168 TEVENPTVDTS
+168 TEVENPGVETS

-220 AFCDTTAV
+220 TFRDTTAV
-228 DISDAALAVARQN
+228 DISDAALAIARQN
-241 AERLLITETD
+241 AERLLITEAD
-251 TAPTT
+251 TAATT
-256 PPCAVSADE
+256 APCAVSADE
-265 ITATASARMNPG
+265 TTSATSTRMNPG
-277 LRTEVHL
+277 PRMEVHL
-284 QNAAVDFTLLQS
+284 QNAAVDFTLLRS

-303 ERTDDGKRKRYD
+303 ERTEDGALKRYD

-354 YRILAEE
+354 YRILAAE

-386 LLAAAGFRDITVI
+386 LLAAAGFQEVTVI

>member
-15 EKLNTAQVPDPRYDA
+15 EKLNTTKVPDPRYDA

-52 PETLIPRLLPDA
+52 PEALIPRVLPDA
-64 EALSAASTVFQA
+64 EALSAATTLFQA
-76 NVDRRQRREPLQQIL
+76 NVDRRRRREPLQQIL

-128 QIGSLHA
+128 QIGA
-135 VPSVDPACTA
+135 VHTAPSVD
-145 RTEVEVPFGTSS
+145 S
-157 TVEHDPTGAAR
+157 TCAAR
-168 TEVENPTVDTS
+168 TEVENPGVETS

-191 LVHVDNDGA
+191 LAHVDNDGA

-220 AFCDTTAV
+220 AFRDITAV
-228 DISDAALAVARQN
+228 DISDAALAIARRN
-241 AERLLITETD
+241 AERLLITEAD
-251 TAPTT
+251 TAATTT
-256 PPCAVSADE
+256 PSAVSADE
-265 ITATASARMNPG
+265 ITVATSTRM
-277 LRTEVHL
+277 EVHL
-284 QNAAVDFTLLQS
+284 QNAAVDFTLLRS

-303 ERTDDGKRKRYD
+303 ERTEDGALKRYD

-386 LLAAAGFRDITVI
+386 LLEAAGFQEVTVI

>member
-15 EKLNTAQVPDPRYDA
+15 EKLNTTKVPDPRYDA

-52 PETLIPRLLPDA
+52 PEALLPRVLPDA
-64 EALSAASTVFQA
+64 EALSAAITLFQA
-76 NVDRRQRREPLQQIL
+76 NVDRRRRREPLQQIL

-96 YGLDFLVTKDVL
+96 YGLDFVVTKDVL

-128 QIGSLHA
+128 QITSICAAPSGA
-135 VPSVDPACTA
+135 VPACAQRTDVEKPKVDASATL
-145 RTEVEVPFGTSS
+145 S
-157 TVEHDPTGAAR
+157 
-168 TEVENPTVDTS
+168 
-179 SSEHTVD
+179 TVD

-191 LVHVDNDGA
+191 LSHVDNEGA

-220 AFCDTTAV
+220 AFRDTTAV
-228 DISDAALAVARQN
+228 DISDAALTIARRN
-241 AERLLITETD
+241 AERLLITEED
-251 TAPTT
+251 
-256 PPCAVSADE
+256 
-265 ITATASARMNPG
+265 TATAPPPCVVPPDETTAEAAAQPG
-277 LRTEVHL
+277 ADSRTEVHL
-284 QNAAVDFTLLQS
+284 QNAALDFTLLRS
-296 DMFSALA
+296 DMFSTLA
-303 ERTDDGKRKRYD
+303 ERTEDGKLKKYD

-376 GYDQGERVPA
+376 GYDQGESVPA

>member
-30 RALLMSAYQLSPAQ
+30 RALLMSAYRLSPAQ

-52 PETLIPRLLPDA
+52 PETLIPRVLPDA
-64 EALSAASTVFQA
+64 EALSAASTVFHA
-76 NVDRRQRREPLQQIL
+76 NVDRRSRREPLQQIL

-128 QIGSLHA
+128 QISAVHA
-135 VPSVDPACTA
+135 APSVNPTCTA
-145 RTEVEVPFGTSS
+145 RTEVE
-157 TVEHDPTGAAR
+157 
-168 TEVENPTVDTS
+168 NPAVDTS

-191 LVHVDNDGA
+191 LAHVDNDGA

-220 AFCDTTAV
+220 AFHDTTAV
-228 DISDAALAVARQN
+228 DISDAALAIARQN
-241 AERLLITETD
+241 AERLLITEAD
-251 TAPTT
+251 TAVTTT
-256 PPCAVSADE
+256 PSAVSADE
-265 ITATASARMNPG
+265 TTSVASTRMNPG
-277 LRTEVHL
+277 SRMEVHL
-284 QNAAVDFTLLQS
+284 QNAAVDFTLLRS

-303 ERTDDGKRKRYD
+303 ERTEDGALKRYD

>member
-15 EKLNTAQVPDPRYDA
+15 EKLNTTKVPDPRYDA

-52 PETLIPRLLPDA
+52 PEALIPRVLPDA
-64 EALSAASTVFQA
+64 EALSAATTLFQA
-76 NVDRRQRREPLQQIL
+76 NVDRRRRREPLQQIL

-96 YGLDFLVTKDVL
+96 YGLDFVVTKDVL

-114 ETLVDAVLGNLMPE
+114 ETLVDAVLGN
-128 QIGSLHA
+128 
-135 VPSVDPACTA
+135 
-145 RTEVEVPFGTSS
+145 
-157 TVEHDPTGAAR
+157 
-168 TEVENPTVDTS
+168 
-179 SSEHTVD
+179 
-186 KCPDF
+186 
-191 LVHVDNDGA
+191 VDNEGA

-220 AFCDTTAV
+220 AFRDTTAV
-228 DISDAALAVARQN
+228 DISDAALAIARRN
-241 AERLLITETD
+241 AERLLITEAD
-251 TAPTT
+251 TVADTT
-256 PPCAVSADE
+256 PYAVSPDE
-265 ITATASARMNPG
+265 TTAEASALPG
-277 LRTEVHL
+277 ADPRTEVHL
-284 QNAAVDFTLLQS
+284 QNATVDLTLLRS

-303 ERTDDGKRKRYD
+303 ERTEDGKLKKYD

-361 SVHYLKPGGRIYLEI
+361 AVHYLKPGGRIYLEI
-376 GYDQGERVPA
+376 GYDQGESVPA
-386 LLAAAGFRDITVI
+386 LLADAGFQDITVI

>member
-52 PETLIPRLLPDA
+52 PEALIPRVLPDA
-64 EALSAASTVFQA
+64 AALSAATTLFQA
-76 NVDRRQRREPLQQIL
+76 NVDRRRRREPLQQIL

-128 QIGSLHA
+128 QIGA
-135 VPSVDPACTA
+135 VHTAPSVDP
-145 RTEVEVPFGTSS
+145 TS
-157 TVEHDPTGAAR
+157 AAR
-168 TEVENPTVDTS
+168 TEVENPAVDPS
-179 SSEHTVD
+179 SSERTVD

-191 LVHVDNDGA
+191 LIHVDNDGA

-220 AFCDTTAV
+220 AFHDTTAV
-228 DISDAALAVARQN
+228 DISDAALAIARQN
-241 AERLLITETD
+241 AERLLITEAD
-251 TAPTT
+251 TTATT
-256 PPCAVSADE
+256 TSSAVSADE
-265 ITATASARMNPG
+265 ITVATSTRMNPG
-277 LRTEVHL
+277 PRTEVHL
-284 QNAAVDFTLLQS
+284 QNAAVDFTLLRS

-303 ERTDDGKRKRYD
+303 ERTEDGALKRYD

-361 SVHYLKPGGRIYLEI
+361 SVRYLKPGGRIYLEI

>member
-15 EKLNTAQVPDPRYDA
+15 EKLNTTKVPDPRYDA

-52 PETLIPRLLPDA
+52 PETLIPRVLPDA
-64 EALSAASTVFQA
+64 EALSAAATVFHA
-76 NVDRRQRREPLQQIL
+76 NVDRRSRREPLQQIL

-128 QIGSLHA
+128 QIGAVHA
-135 VPSVDPACTA
+135 APSVDP
-145 RTEVEVPFGTSS
+145 TS
-157 TVEHDPTGAAR
+157 AAR
-168 TEVENPTVDTS
+168 TEVENLAVDTS

-191 LVHVDNDGA
+191 LAHVDNDGA

-220 AFCDTTAV
+220 TFRDTTAV
-228 DISDAALAVARQN
+228 DISDAALAIARQN
-241 AERLLITETD
+241 AERLLITEAD
-251 TAPTT
+251 TTATT
-256 PPCAVSADE
+256 TSSAVSADE
-265 ITATASARMNPG
+265 ITVATSTRMNPG
-277 LRTEVHL
+277 PRMEVHL
-284 QNAAVDFTLLQS
+284 QNAAVDFTLLRS

-303 ERTDDGKRKRYD
+303 ERTEDGALKRYD

-361 SVHYLKPGGRIYLEI
+361 SVRYLKPGGRIYLEI